1 MTIFKKVRPHFV
13 QIRRNFVAKFSG
25 SMDVCGEYFGPLATL
40 LLTLIG
46 VQVLLCS
53 DCRVGRAKAGSLEVT
68 TVPEPG
74 SILLEQWT
82 VAILPGWREAGTT
95 IV

>member
-1 MTIFKKVRPHFV
+1 M
-13 QIRRNFVAKFSG
+13 
-25 SMDVCGEYFGPLATL
+25 
-40 LLTLIG
+40 
-46 VQVLLCS
+46 LLCS

-82 VAILPGWREAGTT
+82 VSVLPAAVSRDNRDGNFLVVVSVKGWVNKQAGS
-95 IV
+95 